1 MLQPIQL
8 KKKKIRIFSFKM
20 FWFGPRRAELQAPPY
35 IMYNTKTYILYT
47 PFMHENFQMRTST
60 LQNHVSSFC
69 LILQERNYILVCFV
83 ATQRRVCC
91 SNFYKMLT
99 FERDGDRK
107 LIFAKCELNLNMF
120 TSCTNI
126 VSHSLFIICA
136 IHVQIKS
143 PKFRKVTSIVSLYDQ
158 SSNVTSH
165 VNSER
170 WAIYD
175 F

>member
-1 MLQPIQL
+1 
-8 KKKKIRIFSFKM
+8 
-20 FWFGPRRAELQAPPY
+20 
-35 IMYNTKTYILYT
+35 MYNTKTYIL
-47 PFMHENFQMRTST
+47 HLCMRIFRCGHPLYKIMYIS
-60 LQNHVSSFC
+60 LFC

-143 PKFRKVTSIVSLYDQ
+143 PKFRKLTSILLLYDQ
-158 SSNVTSH
+158 SSNATSH

>member
-1 MLQPIQL
+1 MVPAELNSKLRPILCTIQRRIYYIYIL
-8 KKKKIRIFSFKM
+8 HLSMRIFRCGHPLYK
-20 FWFGPRRAELQAPPY
+20 
-35 IMYNTKTYILYT
+35 IMYHRFVL
-47 PFMHENFQMRTST
+47 
-60 LQNHVSSFC
+60 FC
-69 LILQERNYILVCFV
+69 RKGTILVCFV

-107 LIFAKCELNLNMF
+107 LIFAKCELNLNVF

-126 VSHSLFIICA
+126 VSHSLFIICT
-136 IHVQIKS
+136 IHAQIKS
-143 PKFRKVTSIVSLYDQ
+143 PKFRKLTSILLLYDQ

>member
-1 MLQPIQL
+1 MIWSPQSWTPSSALYYVQYKDVYTLYSIYAWE
-8 KKKKIRIFSFKM
+8 FSDADIHF
-20 FWFGPRRAELQAPPY
+20 
-35 IMYNTKTYILYT
+35 TKSCIYHCFVL
-47 PFMHENFQMRTST
+47 
-60 LQNHVSSFC
+60 FC
-69 LILQERNYILVCFV
+69 RKGTILVCFV

-126 VSHSLFIICA
+126 VSHSLFIICT